1 VTPVFETPSV
11 TVGVARGMLESRPAD
26 VWAVR
31 LEEPGTAGRSF
42 VRVHWG
48 VGGGAFVARR
58 KTGGT
63 QQDSRPVGEGL
74 REAEKALARG
84 WTYVPGTIDFEPMPE
99 PFGSRVR
106 AATWELLDGDAV
118 LLRAAEQRWI
128 AVDLLDGDASFQAQ
142 VRACRPFVKG
152 PAVLY
157 ILGLERRHRD
167 LCGDYRVIVA
177 PDTHGRFYVGAL
189 PDYPYL
195 DAARER
201 ERVEAERLA
210 KERERAWQGRY

>member
-11 TVGVARGMLESRPAD
+11 TTAVARGMLESRPAD

-31 LEEPGTAGRSF
+31 VEGPA
-42 VRVHWG
+42 
-48 VGGGAFVARR
+48 GAFVRAHWGIAGGSLVTRPGGR
-58 KTGGT
+58 GTKTRE
-63 QQDSRPVGEGL
+63 SRPPIAVGL
-74 REAEKALARG
+74 REAEAALARG
-84 WTYVPGTIDFEPMPE
+84 WKYVAGTVDAEPMPE

-106 AATWELLDGDAV
+106 AANWELLDGDAV

-142 VRACRPFVKG
+142 VRACRPFVRG

-177 PDTHGRFYVGAL
+177 PDAHGRFYVGAL
-189 PDYPYL
+189 PDHDYL
-195 DAARER
+195 VTARQR

-210 KERERAWQGRY
+210 QERERAWQGRY